1 MKSLKTFTLLLFIS
15 AAAFAQQ
22 SVLKSGID
30 AFNRRAEG
38 ATGLQATAGNID
50 QAITHLK
57 KALLSIADEEKATV
71 YLMRSYYFKGTFVE
85 TEKDKRKA
93 VYDLSKALGE
103 KQIVKFPKSAAVHY
117 WYLANMA
124 KWGETSGIMKAAKEG
139 LADLLF
145 TLCNKVI
152 ELDPAYS
159 YGAGYRML
167 GVIHYKTPYIPFLI
181 SWPDNDDAI
190 LNLEKSLEYK
200 SDHLMGQLYLAQVY
214 HNKGRKPE
222 AIKMWEKVAAG
233 TANPEYLLEE
243 GKDIKEAK
251 EFLAKHKKKQK

>member
-1 MKSLKTFTLLLFIS
+1 MLLLFS
-15 AAAFAQQ
+15 VTAFSQSDFETGVAAFN
-22 SVLKSGID
+22 K
-30 AFNRRAEG
+30 RAEG
-38 ATGLQATAGNID
+38 ATGLIAPATNINN
-50 QAITHLK
+50 AIPSLK
-57 KALLSIADEEKATV
+57 KALSDAAVEEKATV

-85 TEKDKRKA
+85 TEKEARKA
-93 VYDLSKALGE
+93 VYDLSKELGE
-103 KQIVKFPKSAAVHY
+103 KQVVKFPKSASVHY

-152 ELDPAYS
+152 ELDPAYGF
-159 YGAGYRML
+159 GAGYRML
-167 GVIHYKTPYIPFLI
+167 GVIHFKTPYIPFLI

-190 LNLEKSLEYK
+190 INLEKSLKYK

-214 HNKGRKPE
+214 HDKGRKEE

-233 TANPEYLLEE
+233 KASPEYLLEE
-243 GKDIKEAK
+243 RKDIKEAK
-251 EFLAKHKKKQK
+251 QFLAKHKKKK

>member
-1 MKSLKTFTLLLFIS
+1 MKILKTIGLLLLIS
-15 AAAFAQQ
+15 VAAFSQ
-22 SVLKSGID
+22 SDFETGVA
-30 AFNRRAEG
+30 AFNKRAEG
-38 ATGLQATAGNID
+38 ATGLKAPAANID
-50 QAITHLK
+50 KAIASLT
-57 KALLSIADEEKATV
+57 KALANATVEEKATV
-71 YLMRSYYFKGTFVE
+71 LLMRSYYFKGTFVE
-85 TEKDKRKA
+85 TEKEARKA
-93 VYDLSKALGE
+93 VYDLSKLLGE
-103 KQIVKFPKSAAVHY
+103 KQVVKFPKSASVHY

-124 KWGETSGIMKAAKEG
+124 KWGETSGILKAAKEG
-139 LADLLF
+139 LADLLY

-167 GVIHYKTPYIPFLI
+167 GIIHFKTPYIPFLI

-190 LNLEKSLEYK
+190 ENLEKSLEYK

-214 HNKGRKPE
+214 HDKGRKDE
-222 AIKMWEKVAAG
+222 AIKTWEKVAAG

-251 EFLAKHKKKQK
+251 EFLAKYKKKKK